1 MALSA
6 LIHKNKSEH
15 LATLTVATIA
25 TQDTETRPTVAKVAT
40 VTVAN
45 PRESKTAPLSIADRQ
60 KLLAYLDAIG
70 ETDQASIDEYLTECG
85 KDAETLARELQQA
98 DDCLQI
104 KTGDYT
110 GLVQC
115 LGCNH
120 LSGDTCQFHGWR
132 VVLGKWRRCP
142 DLKPLQKTPVSKLIT
157 CKGCYHFQSYNDH
170 GGGGGACSVGVQS
183 FGACWW
189 ADTVHECKHHQPNKE

>member
-6 LIHKNKSEH
+6 LIHKSKSGH
-15 LATLTVATIA
+15 LATLTLATIA

-45 PRESKTAPLSIADRQ
+45 PQESKTAPLSIADRQ

-70 ETDQASIDEYLTECG
+70 ETDQASIDELLTKCG
-85 KDAETLARELQQA
+85 SSHETLARELQKA
-98 DDCLQI
+98 DDLLQI
-104 KTGDYT
+104 KTGNYT

-115 LGCNH
+115 SGCSH
-120 LSGDTCQFHGWR
+120 LSGDTCNRYGWR
-132 VVLGKWRRCP
+132 VVVDKWRRCADHAAEP
-142 DLKPLQKTPVSKLIT
+142 ATIT
-157 CKGCYHFQSYNDH
+157 CKSCGHFQSHNNH
-170 GGGGGACSVGVQS
+170 GGGAGACAAGAQP

-189 ADTVHECKHHQPNKE
+189 ADTRHDCEKYQPLKVKS

>member
-6 LIHKNKSEH
+6 LIHKSKSGH
-15 LATLTVATIA
+15 FATATVATPA
-25 TQDTETRPTVAKVAT
+25 THSRQNLS
-40 VTVAN
+40 TVAN
-45 PRESKTAPLSIADRQ
+45 VASVAVANPQESKTAPLSIADRQ

-85 KDAETLARELQQA
+85 SNPETLARELQQA

-115 LGCNH
+115 SGCSH
-120 LSGDTCQFHGWR
+120 LSGDTCQLNGWR
-132 VVLGKWRRCP
+132 VVVDKWRRCNA
-142 DLKPLQKTPVSKLIT
+142 
-157 CKGCYHFQSYNDH
+157 G
-170 GGGGGACSVGVQS
+170 
-183 FGACWW
+183 
-189 ADTVHECKHHQPNKE
+189 KEH